1 MCSPQRGQSTR
12 GMLGCNSSELVK
24 RCAALL
30 AVSAPSMLE
39 LMTIP
44 VAGGTSTQRA
54 TFRSAMQQCYRCGA
68 NVRVY
73 RREMPTTTRR
83 GRDRSSSVSALPPV
97 WSEAQAEA
105 PASPS
110 RHQVHEAHR
119 HPPSCAQGAATSA
132 ALQSETSA
140 PPMREDPIQF
150 LTLDGAVP
158 AILPLLVF
166 SPCTPLGRCM
176 DKTCGETRCSSPIG
190 VDAANIRSNR
200 LGRAL
205 ARFQWVEDCA

>member
-1 MCSPQRGQSTR
+1 MCIAACRFGTFKVGTHDHPRCWRDLNATGDFPFR
-12 GMLGCNSSELVK
+12 NAAMLSL
-24 RCAALL
+24 
-30 AVSAPSMLE
+30 
-39 LMTIP
+39 
-44 VAGGTSTQRA
+44 
-54 TFRSAMQQCYRCGA
+54 RSKYLRLPARNA
-68 NVRVY
+68 DL
-73 RREMPTTTRR
+73 TRR

-97 WSEAQAEA
+97 WSEAQVEA

-110 RHQVHEAHR
+110 HHQVHEAHR
-119 HPPSCAQGAATSA
+119 HPLSCAQGAATSDA
-132 ALQSETSA
+132 SQGETLA

-176 DKTCGETRCSSPIG
+176 DKTCGETRCSSSIE

-205 ARFQWVEDCA
+205 SRFRRVEDCA